1 MDLLLSAIT
10 SRRPP
15 WATIALQLGGYRC
28 ASGRHA
34 WAKIVDAS
42 RCCNGW
48 FLRIALPGERVA
60 LVTARSVKTGDNVG
74 REVQHLA
81 WQKLEELPA
90 DDPARQAMETTVAVA

>member
-15 WATIALQLGGYRC
+15 YATTQPTSGYRC

-34 WAKIVDAS
+34 WALVIDAS

-60 LVTARSVKTGDNVG
+60 LVTGRRVKTGDNTG
-74 REVQHLA
+74 REVQRLA
-81 WQKLEELPA
+81 WQKAEDLPA
-90 DDPARQAMETTVAVA
+90 NDPARQAMETTVAVA